1 MPHINNGN
9 EFPGWREIDFYRI
22 INLNPG
28 EVKSYKRKSLKE
40 ILFACEGNCS
50 VRIDDQLKYLVQ
62 GEIINL
68 NYKNEIIIESENSAV
83 LIIVGGRWNDEIGS
97 YGIFSL
103 DNSSTPKNIG
113 DPVQYERTTEFD
125 NHFHDCDELWIIY
138 SGSGLAVSENKFYN
152 VKAGECIATKMGD
165 HHDF

>member
-40 ILFACEGNCS
+40 IHFACEGNCS
-50 VRIDDQLKYLVQ
+50 VRIDDQLKRFVQ

-68 NYKNEIIIESENSAV
+68 NYKNEIIIEAENAAA
-83 LIIVGGRWNDEIGS
+83 LIIVRGRWNDEVGS
-97 YGIFSL
+97 YAIFSS
-103 DNSSTPKNIG
+103 DNGSTPTNI
-113 DPVQYERTTEFD
+113 
-125 NHFHDCDELWIIY
+125 CD
-138 SGSGLAVSENKFYN
+138 
-152 VKAGECIATKMGD
+152 
-165 HHDF
+165 